1 MNKLILCISSLL
13 LLTACSVVSKH
24 ETVPQNLADHALP
37 LGMSDLRY
45 WGDSGQ
51 LTMTE
56 QFVKEILEQQ
66 DRSGHLYDEQ
76 GELQESNYLVLSGGG
91 ENGAFGAG
99 ILKAWSDHGTR
110 PQFNVVSGVSTGALI
125 AVFAYLGPEYD
136 QAMTDFY
143 TTTQTSDIYSEKS
156 IFTRYTG
163 ISIFDTAP
171 FEKMV
176 RSTINEALVDK
187 VAQQSKEGKV
197 LLVGTTHLDSQRL
210 SIWNMGKIAEINSPE
225 SLRLFQDIILA
236 STALPGAFPA
246 IQIDV
251 LVGDHKYQELHVD
264 GGATR
269 QAFLFPDGLKFSGNN
284 SELFLRERNLYVI
297 RNGEFYPRWQGSELS
312 LPYITSRSLST
323 LIKYQSRGDIMRIYE
338 QSQQINMQF
347 KLAYMNSDF
356 NLRSDGGD
364 PFNSVYMKA
373 LYDVG
378 YERFRQ
384 GELWEPKPPQF
395 NAKEYV
401 FE

>member
-1 MNKLILCISSLL
+1 MNKLFLCISSLF
-13 LLTACSVVSKH
+13 LLTACSAVSEH

-51 LTMTE
+51 LSMTE
-56 QFVKEILEQQ
+56 QFVREILEQQ
-66 DRSGHLYDEQ
+66 DRSGNLYDGQ
-76 GELQESNYLVLSGGG
+76 GELQATNYLVLSGGG

-99 ILKAWSDHGTR
+99 ILKAWSDDGTR
-110 PQFNVVSGVSTGALI
+110 PEFNVVSGVSTGALI

-143 TTTQTSDIYSEKS
+143 TTTQTSDIYSEKN
-156 IFTRYTG
+156 IFTRFTG
-163 ISIFDTAP
+163 VSIFDTTP

-176 RSTINEALVDK
+176 RSTIDEVLVDK

-210 SIWNMGKIAEINSPE
+210 SVWNMGKIAEINTPE

-251 LVGDHKYQELHVD
+251 LVGEHKYQELHVD

-269 QAFLFPDGLKFSGNN
+269 QAFLFPDGLKFSANN
-284 SELFLRERNLYVI
+284 SPLFLRERNLYVI

-312 LPYITSRSLST
+312 FSYIASRSLST
-323 LIKYQSRGDIMRIYE
+323 LIKYQSRGDIMRIYD
-338 QSQQINMQF
+338 QSRQINMQF
-347 KLAYMNSDF
+347 KLAYINSDF
-356 NLRSDGGD
+356 NLRSDGND
-364 PFNSVYMKA
+364 PFNSDYMKA

-378 YERFRQ
+378 YERFKQ
-384 GELWEPKPPQF
+384 GELWESKPPQF
-395 NAKEYV
+395 NAKEYIV
-401 FE
+401 E